1 MKASVKALPPA
12 LLALALLAGCGT
24 SAGSAAAPTPMPPE
38 SVPPTGDLPGVEMWE
53 MTCRI
58 VDGAENG
65 ALMLA
70 EGEDGPYDGTGIYA
84 FAVGD
89 TPVWIDGEEK
99 TAADL
104 TDGMLV
110 TVCWNGMVAE
120 SYPGQLGTVYALSAD
135 SGDTDDRCGLYLQV
149 LEDLWEVDPGLNTDL
164 EELGVDFSG
173 LTDLTESEKS
183 ALAWVFGNAHG
194 LMPITGTL
202 EEIWQAGYLTPM
214 TEPAEGYEDSV
225 SLYRWENG
233 CLFSLSGS
241 AEEGF
246 TAQKWASG
254 LGAYVFSDCIAAQDA
269 DGTWSYTV
277 GAEAIA

>member
-1 MKASVKALPPA
+1 MRKSLLV
-12 LLALALLAGCGT
+12 LALALLLAGC
-24 SAGSAAAPTPMPPE
+24 SAAPAGEVLT
-38 SVPPTGDLPGVEMWE
+38 PPTLAPGETEAPSPAAEDAAV
-53 MTCRI
+53 MTCRL
-58 VDGAENG
+58 VGDG
-65 ALMLA
+65 LLA
-70 EGEDGPYDGTGIYA
+70 EGEDGPYGGTSIFTFGTD
-84 FAVGD
+84 GD
-89 TPVWIDGEEK
+89 TVVMVDGQP
-99 TAADL
+99 ARVDHL
-104 TDGMLV
+104 QPGMLLTV
-110 TVCWNGMVAE
+110 TWNGMVAE

-149 LEDLWEVDPGLNTDL
+149 LEDLWEVDPGLNTGL

-202 EEIWQAGYLTPM
+202 EELWQAGYLTPM
-214 TEPAEGYEDSV
+214 TEPAEGQEDSV
-225 SLYRWENG
+225 ALYRWENG

-254 LGAYVFSDCIAAQDA
+254 LGAYVFSDCTAAQDA

>member
-110 TVCWNGMVAE
+110 TVTWNGMVAE

-149 LEDLWEVDPGLNTDL
+149 LEDLWETDPGLNTGL
-164 EELGVDFSG
+164 EELAVDFSG
-173 LTDLTESEKS
+173 LTDLTESEKA
-183 ALAWVFGNAHG
+183 ALAWEFGNAHG
-194 LMPITGTL
+194 LMPITGTW
-202 EEIWQAGYLTPM
+202 EELVEQGHIDG
-214 TEPAEGYEDSV
+214 
-225 SLYRWENG
+225 ENLVWNGSG
-233 CLFSLSGS
+233 CLFTLTGS

-246 TAQKWASG
+246 QAEKWASG
-254 LGAYVFSDCIAAQDA
+254 LGAYFFTGCTARKSA
-269 DGTWSYTV
+269 DGAWTYEV
-277 GAEAIA
+277 GGHAIA

>member
-38 SVPPTGDLPGVEMWE
+38 SVPPTDDLPGVEMWE

-110 TVCWNGMVAE
+110 TVTWNGMVAE

-149 LEDLWEVDPGLNTDL
+149 LEDLWETDPGLNTGL
-164 EELGVDFSG
+164 QELAVDFSG
-173 LTDLTESEKS
+173 LADLTESEKA
-183 ALAWVFGNAHG
+183 ALAWEFGSAHG
-194 LMPITGTL
+194 LMPITGTW
-202 EEIWQAGYLTPM
+202 EELVEQGHIDG
-214 TEPAEGYEDSV
+214 
-225 SLYRWENG
+225 ENLVWNGSG
-233 CLFSLSGS
+233 CLFTLTGS

-246 TAQKWASG
+246 QAEKWASG
-254 LGAYVFSDCIAAQDA
+254 LGAYFFTGCTARKSA
-269 DGTWSYTV
+269 DGAWTYEV
-277 GAEAIA
+277 GGHAIA

>member
-1 MKASVKALPPA
+1 MRKSLLV
-12 LLALALLAGCGT
+12 LALALLLAGC
-24 SAGSAAAPTPMPPE
+24 SAAPAGEVLT
-38 SVPPTGDLPGVEMWE
+38 PPTLAPGETEAPSPAAEDAAV
-53 MTCRI
+53 MTCRL
-58 VDGAENG
+58 VGDG
-65 ALMLA
+65 LLA
-70 EGEDGPYDGTGIYA
+70 EGEDGPYGGTSIFTFGTD
-84 FAVGD
+84 GD
-89 TPVWIDGEEK
+89 TVVMVDGQP
-99 TAADL
+99 ARVDHL
-104 TDGMLV
+104 QPGMLLTV
-110 TVCWNGMVAE
+110 TWNGMVAE

-149 LEDLWEVDPGLNTDL
+149 LEDLWEVDPGLNTGL

-202 EEIWQAGYLTPM
+202 EELWQAGYLTPM
-214 TEPAEGYEDSV
+214 TEPAEGQEDSV
-225 SLYRWENG
+225 ALYRWENG

-254 LGAYVFSDCIAAQDA
+254 LGAYLFSDCTAVQDA

-277 GAEAIA
+277 GAEAIS

>member
-38 SVPPTGDLPGVEMWE
+38 SVLPTDDLPGVEMWE

-110 TVCWNGMVAE
+110 TVTWNGMVAE

-149 LEDLWEVDPGLNTDL
+149 LEDLWEVDPGLNTGL

-202 EEIWQAGYLTPM
+202 EELWQAGYLTPM
-214 TEPAEGYEDSV
+214 TEPAEGQEDSV
-225 SLYRWENG
+225 ALYRWENG

-254 LGAYVFSDCIAAQDA
+254 LGAYLFSDCTAVQDA